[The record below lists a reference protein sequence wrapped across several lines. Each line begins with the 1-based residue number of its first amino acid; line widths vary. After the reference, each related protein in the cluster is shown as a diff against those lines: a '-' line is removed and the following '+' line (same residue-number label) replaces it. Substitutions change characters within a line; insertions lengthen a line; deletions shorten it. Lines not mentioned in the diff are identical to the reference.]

1 MRTLVIIALLGAAL
15 TSAAR
20 AADAPYDLLEIDNWI
35 VKWGDEKL
43 GSGAVVTYAYASE
56 RRSFPKA
63 RNCQEIAP
71 ISKLLK
77 ATGYDETRFRKET
90 ERALAAWEKSA
101 NIKFVPAKA
110 GQDADILIGTQ
121 GRPRG
126 RAFANVSL
134 PESRRLAALQK
145 SRKLALAQE
154 SRQLNAI
161 VDTGSARRRRKPF
174 GIARI
179 KKSLVCLNPVQRWKI
194 GRDGDGEVYDLSYT
208 LMHEIGHAIGLD
220 HAGSRGQLMSFRYQ
234 DHLMGL
240 QAGDIAGVRRL
251 YGPAK

>member
-15 TSAAR
+15 VSSAK
-20 AADAPYDLLEIDNWI
+20 AADSPYDLLEIDNWI

-43 GSGAVVTYAYASE
+43 GSGAVVTYAFANSKH
-56 RRSFPKA
+56 SFPSA
-63 RNCQEIAP
+63 RNCQDIAP
-71 ISKLLK
+71 LSKLLK
-77 ATGYDETRFRKET
+77 ATGFNETKFRLET
-90 ERALAAWEKSA
+90 ERALAAWEKAA
-101 NIKFVPAKA
+101 NIKFVPAKP
-110 GQDADILIGTQ
+110 GQIANILIGTQ

-134 PESRRLAALQK
+134 PESRRLASLKK
-145 SRKLALAQE
+145 SRQLALAQA

-161 VDTGSARRRRKPF
+161 VDRGSGRRGRKPF

-179 KKSLVCLNPVQRWKI
+179 KQSLVCLNPVQRWKI

-240 QAGDIAGVRRL
+240 QDGDIAGVQRL